1 MVEWN
6 SVLVVFYI
14 YIVGVVIPGPNFVAV
29 THTAISSSRKH
40 ALALVAG
47 IVLVNLF
54 WAASALLG
62 LGTVFKLFPWVAL
75 GAKFLG
81 AVYLIWF
88 GFKLIKSANIVQENL
103 SSKSMHN
110 SVMSSFRSG
119 IVVNIVNPKSIAF
132 YAAVFSAAAPSSVN
146 ISTLIA
152 MLGVVLAIATIW
164 YGSVA
169 LLLSSPTVSNAF
181 NKFKAKF
188 NYLCGTTIVVLGLKQ
203 AFSSTGN

>member
-1 MVEWN
+1 MFEWN

-14 YIVGVVIPGPNFVAV
+14 YIVGVIIPGPNFVAV

-40 ALALVAG
+40 ASALVAG
-47 IVLVNLF
+47 IVIVNLF

-62 LGTVFKLFPWVAL
+62 LGTVFKLFPWVAFS
-75 GAKFLG
+75 AKFLG

-88 GFKLIKSANIVQENL
+88 GVKLIKSAKITQENL
-103 SSKSMHN
+103 EPKSMYN
-110 SVMSSFRSG
+110 SALSSFRSG
-119 IVVNIVNPKSIAF
+119 IIVNIANPKSIAF

-146 ISTLIA
+146 VPTLIG
-152 MLGVVLAIATIW
+152 MLCVVLIVATVW

-169 LLLSSPTVSNAF
+169 LLLSSPAVSIVF

-188 NYLCGTTIVVLGLKQ
+188 NYLCGSTIVVLGLKQ
-203 AFSSTGN
+203 AFGGTSN